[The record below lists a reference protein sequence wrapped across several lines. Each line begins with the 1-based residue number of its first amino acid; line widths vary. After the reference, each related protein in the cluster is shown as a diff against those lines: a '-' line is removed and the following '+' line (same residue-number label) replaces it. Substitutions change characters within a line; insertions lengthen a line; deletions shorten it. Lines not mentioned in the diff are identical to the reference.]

1 MDENKNNKISSEIL
15 NEEIKNNLEEDII
28 CEVNENENLE
38 KTSNYKNENIIQNQ
52 EINKNDLNSNL
63 NDDKKNE
70 KDKKDNKF
78 KKTLALVIIGAMVFG
93 SSMGIGMEGFKYY
106 FNLRDDYNVYLESSS
121 NSNDIELK
129 NVSAA
134 DYKSPIVKVAK
145 EAESSVVSITNNSI
159 SYDFFDNQYLS
170 TELGS
175 GVIFNIS
182 NQKIFILT
190 NYHVVEDSKKLA
202 VSLKEKNYEAE
213 FVGGDKES
221 DLAVISLEKKNIPND
236 VLSLLKPMKFGDSD
250 KLQIGETAIAIGN
263 PLGYSNTVT
272 VGVVSAVNRKISL
285 PDKSLEVIQTDA
297 AINPGNSG
305 GALTNINGEL
315 IGINTVKIADKQVEG
330 IGFAIPIN
338 KVKPIVEELLKKGY
352 VSRPFLGIV
361 GQDISENLSQ
371 VYDLPIGV
379 LIRSVSQNSPAYN
392 SGIQKG
398 DIIIEFDNEKIMDMK
413 DLTSQI
419 AKKEVGDKV
428 DIVIVRKNQRK
439 ELRIKLQDKNDFYK

>member
-1 MDENKNNKISSEIL
+1 MNENKNNEISSDILKDEI
-15 NEEIKNNLEEDII
+15 NNNLEEDII
-28 CEVNENENLE
+28 YEVNENEYLD
-38 KTSNYKNENIIQNQ
+38 KTSSNQNENIIEN
-52 EINKNDLNSNL
+52 EDVNKNNFNGNL
-63 NDDKKNE
+63 NDDKKN
-70 KDKKDNKF
+70 KKDNKF
-78 KKTLALVIIGAMVFG
+78 RKTLALVIIGAMVFG

-106 FNLRDDYNVYLESSS
+106 FNSRDDYNVYLESSS
-121 NSNDIELK
+121 NSNDIDFE
-129 NVSAA
+129 NISTT

-182 NQKIFILT
+182 DEKIFILT

-221 DLAVISLEKKNIPND
+221 DLAVISLDKKNIPND
-236 VLSLLKPMKFGDSD
+236 VASTLKPMKFGDSD
-250 KLQIGETAIAIGN
+250 NLQIGETAIAIGN

-361 GQDISENLSQ
+361 GQDISEDLSQ

-379 LIRSVSQNSPAYN
+379 LIRSVSQNSPAYS

-439 ELRIKLQDKNDFYK
+439 ELTIKLQDKNDFYK

>member
-1 MDENKNNKISSEIL
+1 MDDNKMNDDIL
-15 NEEIKNNLEEDII
+15 EDGTKTNTNEEEINAQ
-28 CEVNENENLE
+28 VNENEDLNNKL
-38 KTSNYKNENIIQNQ
+38 NNQNEAIIYNDL
-52 EINKNDLNSNL
+52 KNDESYSNI
-63 NDDKKNE
+63 NNE
-70 KDKKDNKF
+70 KKTKKDNKF
-78 KKTLALVIIGAMVFG
+78 KKTLALVIVGAMVFG
-93 SSMGIGMEGFKYY
+93 SSIGVGIEGFKYY
-106 FNLRDDYNVYLESSS
+106 FNSRDDYNVYLES
-121 NSNDIELK
+121 NSNNDVEYE
-129 NVSAA
+129 NVSTS

-145 EAESSVVSITNNSI
+145 NAESSVVSITNNSV

-182 NQKIFILT
+182 DEKIFILT

-202 VSLKEKNYEAE
+202 VSLKEKNYDAE

-221 DLAVISLEKKNIPND
+221 DLAVISLDQKNIPND
-236 VLSLLKPMKFGDSD
+236 VSAMLKPMKFGDSD

-419 AKKEVGDKV
+419 AKNEVGDKV
-428 DIVIVRKNQRK
+428 DIVIVRKGQRK
-439 ELRIKLQDKNDFYK
+439 ELKIRLEDKNEFYK

>member
-1 MDENKNNKISSEIL
+1 MDDNKMNDDIL
-15 NEEIKNNLEEDII
+15 EDGTKTNTNEEEINAQ
-28 CEVNENENLE
+28 VNENEDLNNKL
-38 KTSNYKNENIIQNQ
+38 NNQNEAIIYNDL
-52 EINKNDLNSNL
+52 KNDESYSNI
-63 NDDKKNE
+63 NNE
-70 KDKKDNKF
+70 KKTKKDNKF
-78 KKTLALVIIGAMVFG
+78 KKTLALVIVGAMVFG
-93 SSMGIGMEGFKYY
+93 SSIGVGIEGFKYY
-106 FNLRDDYNVYLESSS
+106 FNSRDDYNVYLES
-121 NSNDIELK
+121 NSNNDVEYE
-129 NVSAA
+129 NVSTS

-145 EAESSVVSITNNSI
+145 NAESSVVSITNNSV

-182 NQKIFILT
+182 DQKIFILT

-221 DLAVISLEKKNIPND
+221 DLAVISLDKKNIPND
-236 VLSLLKPMKFGDSD
+236 VANMLKPMKFGDSD

-272 VGVVSAVNRKISL
+272 VGVISAVNRKISL

-338 KVKPIVEELLKKGY
+338 KVKPIVDELLKKGY

-392 SGIQKG
+392 SGLQKG
-398 DIIIEFDNEKIMDMK
+398 DIIIEFDGEKIMDMK

-439 ELRIKLQDKNDFYK
+439 ELTIKLQDKNEFYN

>member
-1 MDENKNNKISSEIL
+1 MDDNKMNDDIL
-15 NEEIKNNLEEDII
+15 EDGTKTNTNEEEINAQ
-28 CEVNENENLE
+28 VNENEDLNNKL
-38 KTSNYKNENIIQNQ
+38 NNQNEAIIYNDL
-52 EINKNDLNSNL
+52 KNDESYSNI
-63 NDDKKNE
+63 NNE
-70 KDKKDNKF
+70 KKTKKDNKF
-78 KKTLALVIIGAMVFG
+78 KKTLALVIVGAMVFG
-93 SSMGIGMEGFKYY
+93 SSIGVGIEGFKYY
-106 FNLRDDYNVYLESSS
+106 FNSRDDYNVYLES
-121 NSNDIELK
+121 NSNNDVEYE
-129 NVSAA
+129 NVSTS

-145 EAESSVVSITNNSI
+145 NAESSVVSITNNSV

-182 NQKIFILT
+182 DEKIFILT

-202 VSLKEKNYEAE
+202 VSLKEKNYDAE

-221 DLAVISLEKKNIPND
+221 DLAVISLDQKNIPND
-236 VLSLLKPMKFGDSD
+236 VSSMLKPMKFGDSD

-419 AKKEVGDKV
+419 AKNEVGDKV
-428 DIVIVRKNQRK
+428 DIVIVRKGQRK
-439 ELRIKLQDKNDFYK
+439 ELKIRLEDKNEFYK